1 MVGNL
6 PALQEI
12 KIFICRCGT
21 VTPCVFWALS
31 SGTAAITNLVVW
43 ESRKAHCRELQQM
56 QHLALLAIM
65 HPGHAVN
72 VTDLKPQ
79 QGLMILHLVSCFG
92 NDDSGVRYITA
103 AFPSL
108 KAVLVLHEVQLRAPV
123 DLHIISVQAVFS
135 LAQGQ
140 LLEQMYTYVPMY
152 VHRWIN
158 LPDRHQGF

>member
-1 MVGNL
+1 
-6 PALQEI
+6 
-12 KIFICRCGT
+12 
-21 VTPCVFWALS
+21 
-31 SGTAAITNLVVW
+31 
-43 ESRKAHCRELQQM
+43 M

-65 HPGHAVN
+65 RPSHDVN

-92 NDDSGVRYITA
+92 IDDTGVQHTTA

-108 KAVLVLHEVQLRAPV
+108 KVVLVLHEVHFRAPV
-123 DLHIISVQAVFS
+123 DLPVISVQAVFS

-140 LLEQMYTYVPMY
+140 LLKQIYTYVPMY
-152 VHRWIN
+152 VHRCIN